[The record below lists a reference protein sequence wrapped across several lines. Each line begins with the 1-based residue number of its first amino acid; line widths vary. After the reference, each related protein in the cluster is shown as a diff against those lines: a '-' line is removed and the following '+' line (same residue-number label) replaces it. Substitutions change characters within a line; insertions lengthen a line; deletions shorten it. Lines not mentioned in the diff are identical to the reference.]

1 MPYLL
6 VLVLLGA
13 SALGNLYYNTK
24 LELEETKAVVV
35 TLKANQEKLEYAIEA
50 QKEEMA
56 RKEADHKL
64 QTEALNQMTLKNQE
78 IQQEMNRY
86 LDIFKRHN
94 LTKLAIAKPGLIET
108 RANRGTKD
116 VFDSIEND
124 SSFVDNLDD

>member
-35 TLKANQEKLEYAIEA
+35 TLKANQEKLEYAIEV
-50 QKEEMA
+50 QKEEME
-56 RKEADHKL
+56 RKEADYKL
-64 QTEALNQMTLKNQE
+64 QTEALNQMTLKSQE
-78 IQQEMNRY
+78 IQQEMSRY

-94 LTKLAIAKPGLIET
+94 LTKLAIAKPGLIEK
-108 RANRGTKD
+108 RANKGTKD
-116 VFDSIEND
+116 VFDSIETD
-124 SSFVDNLDD
+124 SSFVDKLDD